1 MKTILSGFY
10 NYNNNNNN
18 NNKIIVLI
26 LMDFLA
32 ELIFS
37 LRGPLF
43 GKR

>member
-1 MKTILSGFY
+1 MKIILSGFY
-10 NYNNNNNN
+10 NNN